1 MQHDIRALVTLKKR
15 VTIQKMPPV
24 HEKLAA
30 SLEILKT
37 LQDKGQRVFRTVE
50 FPRTHRERLLKTG
63 FLREIIKGW
72 LMSAAPDTR
81 DGDSTPWYASFWEFC
96 AQYAVYR
103 FQSDWY
109 ISAEQSLHIHG
120 QNTAIPPQ
128 VILCSPKAS
137 GNALSLP
144 FQTSLYD
151 LKVSAMPAR
160 QELTMLGD
168 LRVLTPAAALVGVSE
183 AFFQHA
189 PIESEIALGAVKDS
203 SELLQPLLAGGHS
216 VVAGRLAGALR
227 RAGRDPLADD
237 ILTSMR
243 QAGYTVRE
251 TDPFTPGREVA
262 NFSAYSPVISR
273 IRALW
278 AEHGATV
285 RSLAPAPPAV
295 APNKSAYLKAVDEI
309 YESDAYHSLSIE
321 GYTVT
326 LELIERVRS
335 GQWNPDTSDSDR
347 KNRDALAARGYWQA
361 FQRVKAAVEQIL
373 DNRPPGAVVRR
384 DMRSWYAEM
393 FQPSVVAGI
402 MPATALAGYRT
413 IPVYLRGSRH
423 VPPRWESI
431 PDAINALFD
440 LLESE
445 TSPFVR
451 AVLGHWMVGY
461 IHPYPD
467 GNGRTARFLMNT
479 MLASGGYPWL
489 VIRVEDRSAYL
500 AALEAASVAGD
511 IVPFARF
518 IADRIQ
524 P

>member
-1 MQHDIRALVTLKKR
+1 M
-15 VTIQKMPPV
+15 
-24 HEKLAA
+24 
-30 SLEILKT
+30 
-37 LQDKGQRVFRTVE
+37 FRTVE
-50 FPRTHRERLLKTG
+50 IPRTHRERLLKSG

-72 LMSAAPDTR
+72 VMSAAPDTR
-81 DGDSTPWYASFWEFC
+81 PGDSTPWYASFWEFC

-103 FQSDWY
+103 FQSDWHL
-109 ISAEQSLHIHG
+109 SAAQSLLMNG

-137 GNALSLP
+137 GNPLGLP

-151 LKVSAMPAR
+151 LKVPAMPPR
-160 QELTMLGD
+160 HELAMLGE
-168 LRVLTPAAALVGVSE
+168 LRVFTPAAALVRVPE
-183 AFFQHA
+183 AFFQRA
-189 PIESEIALGAVKDS
+189 PIEAEIALGSVRDS
-203 SELLQPLLAGGHS
+203 SELLQPLLEGGHS

-227 RAGRDPLADD
+227 RAGRAPLAED

-243 QAGYTVRE
+243 RAGYTPRE
-251 TDPFTPGREVA
+251 TDPFTPGRDVA
-262 NFSAYSPVISR
+262 DFSAYSPVVAR

-278 AEHGATV
+278 AEHRETV
-285 RSLAPAPPAV
+285 LSRAPPAPGLPV
-295 APNKSAYLKAVDEI
+295 DKAPYLKAVDEI
-309 YESDAYHSLSIE
+309 YQSDAYHSLSIE
-321 GYTVT
+321 GYTVS
-326 LELIERVRS
+326 LALIERVRS
-335 GQWNPDTSDSDR
+335 GQWNPETSESDR

-373 DNRPPGAVVRR
+373 GSRPAGALVRR
-384 DMRSWYAEM
+384 EMRSWYAEL

-402 MPATALAGYRT
+402 IPATALAGYRT

-440 LLESE
+440 VLESE
-445 TSPFVR
+445 PSAFVR

-467 GNGRTARFLMNT
+467 GNGRTARFLMNA

-489 VIRVEDRSAYL
+489 VIRVEDRSDYL
-500 AALEAASVAGD
+500 SALEAASVENSLE
-511 IVPFARF
+511 PFARF
-518 IADRIQ
+518 IADRLG

>member
-1 MQHDIRALVTLKKR
+1 
-15 VTIQKMPPV
+15 MPPV

-30 SLEILKT
+30 SLEVLKT
-37 LQDKGQRVFRTVE
+37 LQDGGQRVFRTVE
-50 FPRTHRERLLKTG
+50 IPRTHRERLLKSG

-72 LMSAAPDTR
+72 VMSAAPDTR

-103 FQSDWY
+103 FKSDWHL
-109 ISAEQSLHIHG
+109 SAEQSLLMHG

-137 GNALSLP
+137 GNPLSLP

-151 LKVSAMPAR
+151 LKVPAMPPR

-168 LRVLTPAAALVGVSE
+168 LRVFTPAAALVRVPE
-183 AFFQHA
+183 AFFHRA
-189 PIESEIALGAVKDS
+189 PIEAEIALGTVKDS
-203 SELLQPLLAGGHS
+203 SVLLQPLLEGGHS

-227 RAGRDPLADD
+227 RARRASLADD

-243 QAGYTVRE
+243 QAGYTPRE
-251 TDPFTPGREVA
+251 TDPFTPERDVA
-262 NFSAYSPVISR
+262 DFSAYSPVIAR

-278 AEHGATV
+278 AEHRDTV
-285 RSLAPAPPAV
+285 LSLAPA
-295 APNKSAYLKAVDEI
+295 APGLPGDKAAYLKAVDEI

-335 GQWNPDTSDSDR
+335 GVWNPETSESDR

-361 FQRVKAAVEQIL
+361 FQRVKASVEQIL
-373 DNRPPGAVVRR
+373 DKRPAGALVRR
-384 DMRSWYAEM
+384 EMRSWYAEM

-445 TSPFVR
+445 PSPFVR

-467 GNGRTARFLMNT
+467 GNGRTARFLMNA

-489 VIRVEDRSAYL
+489 VIRVEDRMKYL
-500 AALEAASVAGD
+500 SALEAASVEGN
-511 IVPFARF
+511 ILPFARF
-518 IADRIQ
+518 ITDRLG